1 MTAREKLALS
11 DWLAIACLTVTVF
24 LNRYQ
29 VLSSDPLLAW
39 PITDFIA
46 HPGNYSPED
55 LLVRAGA
62 SGNFLLYRLLAHL
75 PLFADN
81 YPLRDFL
88 IYVPIYFLTLL
99 AWWLVF
105 MELGAKRQLTWLA
118 LLVLAFS
125 DDKLALNWAHV
136 VPAYFVSASSVQ
148 FLQVFGLLFFLR
160 GQRNLALSITAATGY
175 FHPATALSFGA
186 IYTAIVCIDAARDRS
201 WRDLGPAILF
211 AIIFL
216 PNALMIAANS
226 QGGFKMPAEYL
237 GIFAEYQPQAYLG
250 DHFHAGYA
258 YTLALIAFA
267 WRRHA
272 LAALEQ
278 PATRELFRLIAF
290 GLGGSLVWFA
300 NLYAAGNL
308 QLIHSFFVMR
318 IFSLIHPLLVFL
330 ALATAVALYASTR
343 TLLERTIVAL
353 FALTP
358 LYFSPPVALIIVVA
372 CAACA
377 ARKPWWPLL
386 LSGLIA
392 LYLGAVAYTDGIPLT
407 ETLGYLKNAGKGRV
421 GNEFNWFQAGLLLAS
436 LPLLLRRAA
445 PDSQPSN
452 ATRGSRGLVIIL
464 FCALAFLSLRPTF
477 ERLRQADFE
486 LAAVFD
492 FDPQDYWGL
501 RWSDSQ
507 YAGLLDWVRQSPER
521 MYSVP
526 PYDDRFLSFRYLSG
540 KGVFIF
546 HRDIAQ
552 LMYSPDYYL
561 SGVRRLREVAGNAPG
576 LPKAFMSGEVK
587 RPNGDYELR
596 CRELM
601 NSKHFDMIVFE
612 RSRLTSPECLS
623 RPHAFRNGRYIVFRA
638 TGRGPDRLMQNPAG
652 QASSPR

>member
-11 DWLAIACLTVTVF
+11 DWLAIACLTLTVF
-24 LNRYQ
+24 IDRYQ
-29 VLSSDPLLAW
+29 LLSSDPLLAW

-75 PLFADN
+75 PLLADN

-88 IYVPIYFLTLL
+88 LYVPIYFLTLL
-99 AWWLVF
+99 AWWQVF
-105 MELGAKRQLTWLA
+105 AELGAKRQLAWLA
-118 LLVLAFS
+118 LLVLVFS

-160 GQRNLALSITAATGY
+160 GQRYLALGITAATGY

-186 IYTAIVCIDAARDRS
+186 IYTAIVCLDAARDRS
-201 WRDLGPAILF
+201 WRGLGPALLF

-216 PNALMIAANS
+216 PNALMIVANS
-226 QGGFKMPAEYL
+226 QGGLKVPAEYL
-237 GIFAEYQPQAYLG
+237 GIFAQYQPQAYLG

-258 YTLALIAFA
+258 YTAALIAFA

-290 GLGGSLVWFA
+290 GLGGSLIWFA
-300 NLYAAGNL
+300 NLYADGNL
-308 QLIHSFFVMR
+308 QLIQSFFVMR
-318 IFSLIHPLLVFL
+318 IFSLFHPLLVFL
-330 ALATAVALYASTR
+330 ALATAVSLYAAAR
-343 TLLERTIVAL
+343 TLLERSIVVL
-353 FALTP
+353 FAFTP
-358 LYFSPPVALIIVVA
+358 LLCSPPVALIVVVA
-372 CAACA
+372 CAAYA

-386 LSGLIA
+386 FLGLIA
-392 LYLGAVAYTDGIPLT
+392 FYLGAVAYTLNIPFT
-407 ETLGYLKNAGKGRV
+407 ETTGYLMNTGKGRV
-421 GNEFNWFQAGLLLAS
+421 GSEFNWFQAGLLFAS
-436 LPLLLRRAA
+436 LPLLLHRGAPESQSSIAA
-445 PDSQPSN
+445 M
-452 ATRGSRGLVIIL
+452 GGRGLIISL
-464 FCALAFLSLRPTF
+464 LAVLAVLSLRPTL
-477 ERLRQADFE
+477 ERLKQADFD
-486 LAAVFD
+486 LATVFD
-492 FDPQDYWGL
+492 FDPHDYWGL

-561 SGVRRLREVAGNAPG
+561 AGVRRLREVAGNAPG

-587 RPNGDYELR
+587 RPNGEYELR

-623 RPHAFRNGRYIVFRA
+623 QPHAFRNGRYIVFRTSGHPPA
-638 TGRGPDRLMQNPAG
+638 GLMQNPAV